1 MKRFPRTLGA
11 AMIIAATGAAI
22 MVGCKKEE
30 SAQMKDGV
38 AQTEQNMSPE
48 EQKVLDFLADYDAM
62 KQGIKADGEAVTPE
76 QLLYL
81 CETSVNYCYGF
92 TQDHLTDVRMD
103 TIHVAMP
110 KTDAL
115 GNIAYNDQ
123 LATYGEIISAIR
135 ETYKSINMENK
146 TLKFVVMSLN
156 NKAKDG
162 DNDITIVMNT
172 GRNTDGIDP
181 QGPFNV
187 DECYL
192 WGIMG
197 NLESTNTA
205 VRQEY
210 LKVLDYD
217 YQMMYYYTPCPTCT
231 TWIDNISDTTYYGY
245 LENNDS
251 LFYATGL
258 TLEEVLNYQ
267 LCYDDLNREYFFIV
281 KRGHWGQPTNLYN
294 VDWYYYTNVFSNG
307 APIGHDLFSIW
318 HYFTVFRCTRHWRH
332 GDAPYPIPIDEEQER

>member
-1 MKRFPRTLGA
+1 MKRFTKTLVA
-11 AMIIAATGAAI
+11 AMMVVATGAVI

-135 ETYKSINMENK
+135 ETYKTINMENK

-205 VRQEY
+205 VWQEY

-217 YQMMYYYTPCPTCT
+217 CQMMYYYTPCPTCT

-267 LCYDDLNREYFFIV
+267 LCYDDLNSEYFFIV

>member
-1 MKRFPRTLGA
+1 MKKVLLSVA
-11 AMIIAATGAAI
+11 IIAATLGV
-22 MVGCKKEE
+22 MMSSCKKEE
-30 SAQMKDGV
+30 SALMKEGV
-38 AQTEQNMSPE
+38 AQTEQSMSPT
-48 EQKVLDFLADYDAM
+48 EQRVLDFLADYDAM
-62 KQGIKADGEAVTPE
+62 KRGAKTDGEAVTPE
-76 QLLYL
+76 QLRYL
-81 CETSVNYCYGF
+81 CETTVNYCYGF
-92 TQDHLTDVRMD
+92 TQDPLTDVRMD

-146 TLKFVVMSLN
+146 TLKFVMMSLN

-205 VRQEY
+205 VWQEY

>member
-1 MKRFPRTLGA
+1 MKKVLLSVA
-11 AMIIAATGAAI
+11 IIAATLGV
-22 MVGCKKEE
+22 MMSSCKKEE
-30 SAQMKDGV
+30 SALMKEGV
-38 AQTEQNMSPE
+38 AQTEQSMSPT
-48 EQKVLDFLADYDAM
+48 EQRVLDFLADYDAM
-62 KQGIKADGEAVTPE
+62 KRGAKVDGESVTPE
-76 QLLYL
+76 LLRHL
-81 CETSVNYCYGF
+81 CETTVNYCYGF

-146 TLKFVVMSLN
+146 TLKFVMMSLN

-205 VRQEY
+205 VWQEY